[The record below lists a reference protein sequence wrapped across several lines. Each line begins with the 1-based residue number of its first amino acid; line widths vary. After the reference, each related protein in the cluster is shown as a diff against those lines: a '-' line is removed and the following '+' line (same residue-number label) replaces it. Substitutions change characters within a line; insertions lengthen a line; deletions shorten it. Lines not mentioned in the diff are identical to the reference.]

1 MEKTLKL
8 EDLSPDQLRAQV
20 KLCFKFMEQ
29 CLSMLNGE
37 DVKDEAAI
45 RLVDPF
51 GDCGD
56 MELFYACKRIGG
68 AGDLADALATI
79 DKLNKQNQKLKQRL
93 AKKHDEL
100 EQLRE
105 NNNVGGLRYSL
116 KFDTEKF
123 EKGMKAAAECMKKV
137 GDLYLNPALTNI
149 NEETRKRL
157 VEMMNDFVKDLPH
170 ALTTAISQKVVS
182 VEKQPLS
189 PRDSFLNELRNYAYG
204 GGRAHD
210 RSYIDRCYIERLI
223 SSITLPIASQQ
234 FFGIPQPKFDID
246 HKVYFIENGVVT
258 QSSVKAVEKLVGIGC
273 VGFRYLLKNGKYFTE
288 NKLFGSVEDLL
299 QNLKE
304 NIRNG
309 E

>member
-1 MEKTLKL
+1 MGKTLKL

-105 NNNVGGLRYSL
+105 NSNVGGLRYSL
-116 KFDTEKF
+116 KFNTEEF

-137 GDLYLNPALTNI
+137 GDLYLFSDRLNI

-210 RSYIDRCYIERLI
+210 RSYIERLI
-223 SSITLPIASQQ
+223 SSITLPITSQP
-234 FFGIPQPKFDID
+234 FFRIPQPKFDID

-273 VGFRYLLKNGKYFTE
+273 AGFRYQLKNGKYFAE
-288 NKLFGSVEDLL
+288 NQIFGSVEDLL

>member
-1 MEKTLKL
+1 MGKTLKL

-68 AGDLADALATI
+68 AGDLADAIATI

-116 KFDTEKF
+116 KFDTEEF
-123 EKGMKAAAECMKKV
+123 EKGTKAAAECMKKV
-137 GDLYLNPALTNI
+137 GDLYLFSDRLNI

-170 ALTTAISQKVVS
+170 ALATAISQKVVS
-182 VEKQPLS
+182 VEKKQISRPGFSSDTYMNSAYHFDNARINELLDSIKLRQFFQPL
-189 PRDSFLNELRNYAYG
+189 PM
-204 GGRAHD
+204 
-210 RSYIDRCYIERLI
+210 
-223 SSITLPIASQQ
+223 
-234 FFGIPQPKFDID
+234 PKFDID

-273 VGFRYLLKNGKYFTE
+273 VGFRYQLKNGKYFAE
-288 NKLFGSVEDLL
+288 NQIFGSVEDLL

>member
-1 MEKTLKL
+1 MGKTLKL

-93 AKKHDEL
+93 AKKHDEQ

-105 NNNVGGLRYSL
+105 SKSVGGLKYSL
-116 KFDTEKF
+116 KFDTEEF

-137 GDLYLNPALTNI
+137 GDLYLFSDRLNI

-170 ALTTAISQKVVS
+170 ALTTVISQKVVS
-182 VEKQPLS
+182 VEKKQISRPGFSSDTYMNSAYHFDNARINELLDSIKLRQFFQPLS
-189 PRDSFLNELRNYAYG
+189 M
-204 GGRAHD
+204 
-210 RSYIDRCYIERLI
+210 
-223 SSITLPIASQQ
+223 
-234 FFGIPQPKFDID
+234 PKFDID
-246 HKVYFIENGVVT
+246 HKVYYIENGVVT

-273 VGFRYLLKNGKYFTE
+273 VGFRYQLKNGKYFAE
-288 NKLFGSVEDLL
+288 NQIFGSVEDLL

>member
-1 MEKTLKL
+1 MGKTLKL

-105 NNNVGGLRYSL
+105 SKSVGGLKYSL
-116 KFDTEKF
+116 KFDTEEF
-123 EKGMKAAAECMKKV
+123 EKGIKAAAECMKKV
-137 GDLYLNPALTNI
+137 GDLYLFSDRLNI

-182 VEKQPLS
+182 VEKKQISRPGFSSDTYMNSAYHFDNARINELLDSIKLRQFFQPL
-189 PRDSFLNELRNYAYG
+189 PM
-204 GGRAHD
+204 
-210 RSYIDRCYIERLI
+210 
-223 SSITLPIASQQ
+223 
-234 FFGIPQPKFDID
+234 PKFDID

-258 QSSVKAVEKLVGIGC
+258 QSSVKAVEKLVGFGC
-273 VGFRYLLKNGKYFTE
+273 VGFRYQLKNGKYFAE
-288 NKLFGSVEDLL
+288 NQIFGSVEDLL

-304 NIRNG
+304 NIHNG

>member
-1 MEKTLKL
+1 MGKTLKL

-116 KFDTEKF
+116 KFNTEEF

-137 GDLYLNPALTNI
+137 GDLYLFSDRLNI

-170 ALTTAISQKVVS
+170 ALATAISQKVVS
-182 VEKQPLS
+182 VEKKQISRPGFSSDTYMNSAYHFDNARINELLDSIKLRQFFQPL
-189 PRDSFLNELRNYAYG
+189 PM
-204 GGRAHD
+204 
-210 RSYIDRCYIERLI
+210 
-223 SSITLPIASQQ
+223 
-234 FFGIPQPKFDID
+234 PKFDID

-273 VGFRYLLKNGKYFTE
+273 VGFRYQLKNGKYFAE
-288 NKLFGSVEDLL
+288 NRIFGSVEDLL

>member
-1 MEKTLKL
+1 
-8 EDLSPDQLRAQV
+8 
-20 KLCFKFMEQ
+20 
-29 CLSMLNGE
+29 MLNGE

-116 KFDTEKF
+116 KFNTEEF

-137 GDLYLNPALTNI
+137 GDLYLFSDRLNI

-170 ALTTAISQKVVS
+170 ALATAISQKVVS
-182 VEKQPLS
+182 VEKKQISRPGFSSDTYMNSAYHFDNARINELLDSIKLRQFFQPL
-189 PRDSFLNELRNYAYG
+189 PM
-204 GGRAHD
+204 
-210 RSYIDRCYIERLI
+210 
-223 SSITLPIASQQ
+223 
-234 FFGIPQPKFDID
+234 PKFDID

-273 VGFRYLLKNGKYFTE
+273 VGFRYQLKNGKYFAE
-288 NKLFGSVEDLL
+288 NRIFGSVEDLL

>member
-1 MEKTLKL
+1 MGKTLKL

-105 NNNVGGLRYSL
+105 NNNVGGLKYSL
-116 KFDTEKF
+116 KFNTEEF

-137 GDLYLNPALTNI
+137 GDLYLFSDRLNI

-170 ALTTAISQKVVS
+170 ALATAISQKVVS
-182 VEKQPLS
+182 VEKKQISRPGFSSDTYMNSAYHFDNARINELLDSIKLRQFFQPL
-189 PRDSFLNELRNYAYG
+189 PM
-204 GGRAHD
+204 
-210 RSYIDRCYIERLI
+210 
-223 SSITLPIASQQ
+223 
-234 FFGIPQPKFDID
+234 PKFDID

-258 QSSVKAVEKLVGIGC
+258 QSSVKAVEKLVGFGC
-273 VGFRYLLKNGKYFTE
+273 VGFRYQLKNGKYFAE
-288 NKLFGSVEDLL
+288 NQIFGSVEDLL

>member
-1 MEKTLKL
+1 MGKTLKL

-105 NNNVGGLRYSL
+105 SKSVGGLKYSL
-116 KFDTEKF
+116 KFDTEEF
-123 EKGMKAAAECMKKV
+123 EKGIKAAVECMKKV
-137 GDLYLNPALTNI
+137 GDLYLFSDRLNI

-189 PRDSFLNELRNYAYG
+189 PRDNFLNELRNYAYG

-210 RSYIDRCYIERLI
+210 RSYIERLI
-223 SSITLPIASQQ
+223 SSITLPITSQP

-273 VGFRYLLKNGKYFTE
+273 VGFRYQLKNGKYFAE
-288 NKLFGSVEDLL
+288 NQIFGSVEDLL

>member
-1 MEKTLKL
+1 MGKTLKL

-116 KFDTEKF
+116 KFNTEEF

-137 GDLYLNPALTNI
+137 GDLYLFSDRLNI

-170 ALTTAISQKVVS
+170 ALATAISQKVVS
-182 VEKQPLS
+182 VEKKQISRPGFSSDTYMNSAYHFDNARINELLDSIKLRQFFQPL
-189 PRDSFLNELRNYAYG
+189 PM
-204 GGRAHD
+204 
-210 RSYIDRCYIERLI
+210 
-223 SSITLPIASQQ
+223 
-234 FFGIPQPKFDID
+234 PKFDID

-273 VGFRYLLKNGKYFTE
+273 VGFRYQLKNGKYFAE
-288 NKLFGSVEDLL
+288 NQIFGSVEDLL

>member
-1 MEKTLKL
+1 MGKTLKL

-116 KFDTEKF
+116 KFNTEEF

-137 GDLYLNPALTNI
+137 GDLYLFSDRLNI

-170 ALTTAISQKVVS
+170 ALATAISQKVVS
-182 VEKQPLS
+182 VEKKQISRHGFSSDTYMNSAYHFDNARINELLDSIKLRQFFQPL
-189 PRDSFLNELRNYAYG
+189 PM
-204 GGRAHD
+204 
-210 RSYIDRCYIERLI
+210 
-223 SSITLPIASQQ
+223 
-234 FFGIPQPKFDID
+234 PKFDID

-273 VGFRYLLKNGKYFTE
+273 VGFRYQLKNGKYFAE
-288 NKLFGSVEDLL
+288 NQIFGSVEDLL

>member
-1 MEKTLKL
+1 MGKTLKL

-105 NNNVGGLRYSL
+105 NNNVGGLKYSL
-116 KFDTEKF
+116 KFNTEEF

-137 GDLYLNPALTNI
+137 GDLYLFSDRLNI

-170 ALTTAISQKVVS
+170 ALATAISQKVVS
-182 VEKQPLS
+182 VEKKQISRPGFSSDTYMNSAYHFDNARINELLDSIKLRQFFQPL
-189 PRDSFLNELRNYAYG
+189 PM
-204 GGRAHD
+204 
-210 RSYIDRCYIERLI
+210 
-223 SSITLPIASQQ
+223 
-234 FFGIPQPKFDID
+234 PKFDID

-273 VGFRYLLKNGKYFTE
+273 VGFRYQLKNGKYFAE
-288 NKLFGSVEDLL
+288 NQIFGSVEDLL

>member
-1 MEKTLKL
+1 MGKTLKL

-116 KFDTEKF
+116 KFNTEEF

-137 GDLYLNPALTNI
+137 GDLYLFSDRLNI

-170 ALTTAISQKVVS
+170 ALATAISQKVVS
-182 VEKQPLS
+182 AEKKQISRPGFSSDTYMNSAYHFDNARINELLDSIKLRQFFQPL
-189 PRDSFLNELRNYAYG
+189 PM
-204 GGRAHD
+204 
-210 RSYIDRCYIERLI
+210 
-223 SSITLPIASQQ
+223 
-234 FFGIPQPKFDID
+234 PKFDID

-258 QSSVKAVEKLVGIGC
+258 QSSVKAVEKLVGFGC
-273 VGFRYLLKNGKYFTE
+273 AGFRYQLKNGKYFAE
-288 NKLFGSVEDLL
+288 NQIFGSVEDLL

>member
-1 MEKTLKL
+1 MGKTLKL

-116 KFDTEKF
+116 KFNTEEF

-137 GDLYLNPALTNI
+137 GDLYLFSDRLNI

-170 ALTTAISQKVVS
+170 ALATAISQKVVS
-182 VEKQPLS
+182 VEKKQISRPGFSSDTYMNSAYHFDNARINELLDSIKLRQFFQPL
-189 PRDSFLNELRNYAYG
+189 PM
-204 GGRAHD
+204 
-210 RSYIDRCYIERLI
+210 
-223 SSITLPIASQQ
+223 
-234 FFGIPQPKFDID
+234 PKFDID

-258 QSSVKAVEKLVGIGC
+258 QSSVKAVEKLVGFGC
-273 VGFRYLLKNGKYFTE
+273 VGFRYQLKNGKYFAE
-288 NKLFGSVEDLL
+288 NQIFGSVEDLL

>member
-1 MEKTLKL
+1 MGKTLKL

-116 KFDTEKF
+116 KFDTEEF
-123 EKGMKAAAECMKKV
+123 EKGTKAAAECMKKV
-137 GDLYLNPALTNI
+137 GDLYLFSDRLNI

-182 VEKQPLS
+182 VEKKQISRPGFSSDTYMNSAYHFDNARINELLDSIKLRQFFQPL
-189 PRDSFLNELRNYAYG
+189 PM
-204 GGRAHD
+204 
-210 RSYIDRCYIERLI
+210 
-223 SSITLPIASQQ
+223 
-234 FFGIPQPKFDID
+234 PKFDID

-273 VGFRYLLKNGKYFTE
+273 VGFRYQLKNGKYFAE
-288 NKLFGSVEDLL
+288 NQILGSVEDLL

>member
-1 MEKTLKL
+1 MGKTLKL

-116 KFDTEKF
+116 KFNTEEF

-137 GDLYLNPALTNI
+137 GDLYLFSDRLNI

-170 ALTTAISQKVVS
+170 ALATAISQKVVS
-182 VEKQPLS
+182 VEKKQISLPGFSSDTYMNSAYHFDNARINELLDSIKLRQFFQPL
-189 PRDSFLNELRNYAYG
+189 PM
-204 GGRAHD
+204 
-210 RSYIDRCYIERLI
+210 
-223 SSITLPIASQQ
+223 
-234 FFGIPQPKFDID
+234 PKFDID

-273 VGFRYLLKNGKYFTE
+273 VGFRYQLKNGKYFAE
-288 NKLFGSVEDLL
+288 NQIFGSVEDLL

>member
-1 MEKTLKL
+1 MGKTLKL

-116 KFDTEKF
+116 KFNTEEF
-123 EKGMKAAAECMKKV
+123 EKGIKAAAECMKKV
-137 GDLYLNPALTNI
+137 GDLYLFSDRLNI

-157 VEMMNDFVKDLPH
+157 VEMMNDFAKDLPH
-170 ALTTAISQKVVS
+170 VLATVISQKVVS
-182 VEKQPLS
+182 VEKKQISRPGFSSDTYMNSVYHFDNARINELLDSIKLRQFFQPL
-189 PRDSFLNELRNYAYG
+189 PM
-204 GGRAHD
+204 
-210 RSYIDRCYIERLI
+210 
-223 SSITLPIASQQ
+223 
-234 FFGIPQPKFDID
+234 PKFDID

-258 QSSVKAVEKLVGIGC
+258 QSSVKAVEKLVGFGC
-273 VGFRYLLKNGKYFTE
+273 VGFRYQLKNGKYFAE
-288 NKLFGSVEDLL
+288 NQIFGSVEDLL

>member
-1 MEKTLKL
+1 MGKTLKL

-116 KFDTEKF
+116 KFNTEEF

-137 GDLYLNPALTNI
+137 GDLYLFSDRLNI

-170 ALTTAISQKVVS
+170 ALATAISQKVVS
-182 VEKQPLS
+182 VEKKQISRPGFSSDTYMNSAYHFDNARINELLDSIKLRQFFQPL
-189 PRDSFLNELRNYAYG
+189 PM
-204 GGRAHD
+204 
-210 RSYIDRCYIERLI
+210 
-223 SSITLPIASQQ
+223 
-234 FFGIPQPKFDID
+234 PKFDID

-258 QSSVKAVEKLVGIGC
+258 QSCVKAVEKLVGIGC
-273 VGFRYLLKNGKYFTE
+273 VGFRYQLKNGKYFAE
-288 NKLFGSVEDLL
+288 NQILGSVEDLL